1 MAKVL
6 LSLILLLTFITATA
20 AELSCDCVE
29 ESSIHQEKKESKSE
43 SAEHKDHCQH
53 TCTQCH
59 FAAVVPQIFHFK
71 SESTISYLE
80 FLSVEQLPVQFSKSH
95 FRPPIA

>member
-6 LSLILLLTFITATA
+6 LSLILLVTFMTATA
-20 AELSCDCVE
+20 AELSCSCVE
-29 ESSIHQEKKESKSE
+29 ETGIHQEKKD
-43 SAEHKDHCQH
+43 SASDHKDHCQH

-59 FAAVVPQIFHFK
+59 FAAVVPKVFLLKASDSI
-71 SESTISYLE
+71 STLTFNSIQVTL
-80 FLSVEQLPVQFSKSH
+80 VKFSSTH

>member
-6 LSLILLLTFITATA
+6 LSLILLVTFMTASA
-20 AELSCDCVE
+20 AELSCSCVE
-29 ESSIHQEKKESKSE
+29 DTGIHQEKKESSSK
-43 SAEHKDHCQH
+43 SAEHKEHCQH

-59 FAAVVPQIFHFK
+59 FAAVVPKVFLLKADNSISTLEFK
-71 SESTISYLE
+71 SIQ
-80 FLSVEQLPVQFSKSH
+80 VVPIKFSRSH

>member
-29 ESSIHQEKKESKSE
+29 ETGIHQDENKKESSE
-43 SAEHKDHCQH
+43 ENEHCQH

-59 FAAVVPQIFHFK
+59 FAAVVPKAFILN
-71 SESTISYLE
+71 SESVISYLC
-80 FLSVEQLPVQFSKSH
+80 FNSIEQLPVQFSKSH